1 MSPALWRRA
10 STRLQR
16 EAGFEDVSAEVTHTY
31 DTEVTTDAECCGG
44 LGGCCGEATTLGVEE
59 LASAFM
65 RGRKPAERV
74 TP

>member
-10 STRLQR
+10 STRLLR

-44 LGGCCGEATTLGVEE
+44 SGGCCGEATTSGVE
-59 LASAFM
+59 LARAFM